1 MRFDRLAL
9 ATAGALLLSSAAVMA
24 AEPAGD
30 QPPPRQRV
38 VTMTRFVK
46 IFNDHEYDLI
56 DAVRAGDKGNLDR
69 LVSAEFEQRNAA
81 TPAVPVPRDD
91 WLQANELKAPG
102 QALVT
107 ELAVHER
114 GELAIASFKLKLKDS
129 DLFIVDVWRRKGA
142 DAFELVTR
150 YASPI
155 AGSGTGAAAPKPA
168 PNTKR

>member
-1 MRFDRLAL
+1 MGLDRLVL
-9 ATAGALLLSSAAVMA
+9 ATASALLLSSAAVSA

-69 LVSAEFEQRNAA
+69 LVAADFEQRNAA
-81 TPAVPVPRDD
+81 SPAVPVPRDD
-91 WLQANELKAPG
+91 WMAANELKAPG

-107 ELAVHER
+107 ELAVHDR
-114 GELAIASFKLKLKDS
+114 GELAIASFRLKLKDR

-142 DAFELVTR
+142 DAFELLTR

-155 AGSGTGAAAPKPA
+155 AGTGNPPPVAP
-168 PNTKR
+168 TGKR